1 LGSLN
6 LTRFHIGR
14 LARET
19 GRSVHTIRWYEQQGL
34 MPGVTRDAGG
44 RRVYTTQHVG
54 WLLFLDRLR
63 FAGMSVREMRRYAS
77 FAAQGKKTIRQR
89 LALLD
94 AHHERMVA
102 YLAELQAALRLIEE
116 KQTYYLKWLAEDRR
130 PGDFVVSARPQPRIS
145 GRRRLSAA
153 DLGPGS
159 DTATHTVGVAKR

>member
-1 LGSLN
+1 
-6 LTRFHIGR
+6 
-14 LARET
+14 
-19 GRSVHTIRWYEQQGL
+19 

-77 FAAQGKKTIRQR
+77 LAAQGKKTIRQR

-102 YLAELQAALRLIEE
+102 HLAELRAAMGLIQE
-116 KQTYYLKWLAEDRR
+116 KQAYYLKWLADDRR
-130 PGDFVVSARPQPRIS
+130 PGDFVVSARPQPRS
-145 GRRRLSAA
+145 AGRRRLSAR
-153 DLGPGS
+153 DLPPVP
-159 DTATHTVGVAKR
+159 DTATHTAGVAKR